1 MTKRAPLTARSMDTR
16 ASITSGAPRTAGSS
30 RLESSQVSA
39 GIIGLGYVGLP
50 LAHAMHAAGLR
61 VLGFDVDPAKISAL
75 AAGRNYLRHLGDEL
89 TRTLAKSER
98 FDATTDLERLSEPDA
113 IIVCVP
119 TPLGEHHEP
128 DLGYV
133 LGAATAI
140 GRVARPGQL
149 LVLESTTYPGTT
161 R

>member
-1 MTKRAPLTARSMDTR
+1 MDTR
-16 ASITSGAPRTAGSS
+16 AATTSNGPLTAELSS
-30 RLESSQVSA
+30 RVETSQVSA

-50 LAHAMHAAGLR
+50 LAHTMHAAGLR
-61 VLGFDVDPAKISAL
+61 VIGFDIDPAKVSAL
-75 AAGRNYLRHLGDEL
+75 LAGRNYLRHLGDEL
-89 TRTLAKSER
+89 TRTLARSER
-98 FDATTDLERLSEPDA
+98 FDATTHLERLSEPDA